1 MKKSFLAFAATTVF
15 TLMFININ
23 AQKITPDLA
32 VSSISAM
39 DLVAIVDAPYV
50 NNNDNSI
57 LKEINPKA
65 IKDFK
70 RTFAARNKTWY
81 KTERGFIAS
90 FSLGEIKNV
99 VAYNNKGKWQH
110 TIRIYNEEKL
120 PRDVR
125 ATVKRTYYDYTI
137 TLVEE
142 IRTSDANAFLV
153 HMQDETTWKIVRVS
167 PEGEMEL
174 LQNLNKG

>member
-1 MKKSFLAFAATTVF
+1 MKKSFLASAATTVF

-39 DLVAIVDAPYV
+39 DLVAIVDAHYV
-50 NNNDNSI
+50 ENNDNSI

-70 RTFAARNKTWY
+70 KTFAVRNKTWY
-81 KTERGFIAS
+81 KSDRGFIAS

-99 VAYNNKGKWQH
+99 VRYNDKGKWQH
-110 TIRIYNEEKL
+110 TIRIYNEDKL

-125 ATVKRTYYDYTI
+125 VSVKRTYYDYTI

-153 HMQDETTWKIVRVS
+153 HMHDETTWKIVRVS
-167 PEGEMEL
+167 SEGEMEL
-174 LQNLNKG
+174 IQNFNKG